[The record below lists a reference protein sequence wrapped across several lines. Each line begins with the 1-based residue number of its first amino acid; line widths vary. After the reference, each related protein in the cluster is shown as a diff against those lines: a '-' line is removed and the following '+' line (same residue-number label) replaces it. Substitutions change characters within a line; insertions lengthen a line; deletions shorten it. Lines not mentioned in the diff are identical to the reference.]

1 MYERQV
7 MDKDLQRIL
16 EYDKIRLLLRE
27 EAGSSLGR
35 ELTEKLLPSADREEI
50 EGWLTETAEAAEVL
64 SVAAL
69 PLGGFHDIRPL
80 LAKAQKGALLE
91 SEDLWAVLETLYA
104 MRQVK
109 RFFKELSTES
119 SILKEWARRIEIQGQ
134 LERNLENT
142 FDEHGLLRDDA
153 TPELFRIR
161 RSIRSAQRRIKAF
174 LNDVLHDPAYTKV
187 FQDPIITV
195 RDNRYVIP
203 VKQEYR
209 QAFPG
214 IIHDQSATGA
224 TLFIEPMTVV
234 ELNNEAKKLALA
246 EQQEVARILRALS
259 AQIAASAEVLLVNS
273 DILARFDFTFAKAK
287 LARRMRAVRPL
298 LNTEGHTVLKS
309 ARHPLLPPDRVV
321 PIDIFLGAPHRMLL
335 VTGPNTGGKTV
346 SMKTLGLLALM
357 AQSGCFIP
365 AAFGSELAVY
375 QHIYAD
381 IGDEQSIEQSLST
394 FSAHMK
400 HIVDILAEVEEND
413 LLLMDEIG
421 AGTDPEEGAALAMA
435 ILERL
440 RQINVSVMATTH
452 YSALKTFAY
461 TQEGIENASVEFDT
475 DTLRPT
481 YRLLIGIPGASNA
494 FAISTRLGLSKS
506 LVMRGQEL
514 MEADH
519 AKFEQVVN
527 ALEKEKRLYEER
539 SADIAE
545 RQRRAVRLEE
555 KWEKMRQEL
564 LQQKTEILR
573 KARSESTAMIRR
585 ARREAEETIR
595 ALKEQFNDQ
604 GVKKRQQVMQEVRS
618 RLAIAAE
625 NVRPDFPS
633 PAAYGEKVN
642 LATLQVGD
650 TVYVPSLDQKGTVAG
665 IRGKE
670 LDVLLGSLKTTLK
683 SDACRFVGVGH
694 ALPEDTA
701 PRQNSA
707 AVFLGKTASAGRE
720 IDIRGMMVDEG
731 EQMVGKFLDD
741 ASLAGLKQVLIIH
754 GKGTGALRKGIH
766 DYLKR
771 HQSVCSFRFADMS
784 DGGTGATLVELR

>member
-1 MYERQV
+1 
-7 MDKDLQRIL
+7 MDKEVQHIL
-16 EYDKIRLLLRE
+16 EYDKLRLLLRD
-27 EAGSSLGR
+27 EASSSWGR
-35 ELTEKLLPSADREEI
+35 ELVENLHPSADREEI
-50 EGWLTETAEAAEVL
+50 EGWLAETAEAAEVL
-64 SVAAL
+64 SVAAV
-69 PLGGFHDIRPL
+69 PLGGFHDIRPFL
-80 LAKAQKGALLE
+80 TKAQKGALL
-91 SEDLWAVLETLYA
+91 DVDAILAILETLYA

-109 RFFKELSTES
+109 RFFKELPAEAP
-119 SILKEWARRIEIQGQ
+119 ILKAWARCIEIQGQ

-142 FDEHGLLRDDA
+142 FDEHGQIRDDA
-153 TPELFRIR
+153 TPELLRIR
-161 RSIRSAQRRIKAF
+161 RGVQSAKRRIKGF
-174 LNDVLHDPAYTKV
+174 LNGVLHDPAYKKV
-187 FQDPIITV
+187 FQDAIITV
-195 RDNRYVIP
+195 REDRYVIP
-203 VKQEYR
+203 VRQEYR

-214 IIHDQSATGA
+214 IIHDQSSTGA

-246 EQQEVARILRALS
+246 EQQEVMRILRALS
-259 AQIAASAEVLLVNS
+259 VQIASSAGVLRENAAL
-273 DILARFDFTFAKAK
+273 LARFDFTFAKAK
-287 LARRMRAVRPL
+287 FARRLRAVRPL
-298 LNTEGHTVLKS
+298 LNTEGRTVLKS
-309 ARHPLLPPDRVV
+309 ARHPLLPSDRVV
-321 PIDIFLGAPHRMLL
+321 PIDLFLGAPHRMLL

-346 SMKTLGLLALM
+346 SMKTVGLLSLM

-365 AAFGSELAVY
+365 AAFGSELAIY

-400 HIVDILAEVEEND
+400 NLVDILAEVEEND
-413 LLLMDEIG
+413 LLLIDEIG

-461 TQEGIENASVEFDT
+461 TQQGIENASVEFDV

-494 FAISTRLGLSKS
+494 FAISARLGLSKS
-506 LVMRGQEL
+506 LVLRGQEL

-545 RQRRAVRLEE
+545 RQRRAARLEE

-573 KARSESTAMIRR
+573 KARSESAAMIRR
-585 ARREAEETIR
+585 ARREAEETIQ
-595 ALKEQFNDQ
+595 ALKAQFHDQ
-604 GVKKRQQVMQEVRS
+604 GSKKRQQVMQDVRD
-618 RLAIAAE
+618 RLADAAE
-625 NVRPDFPS
+625 RTKLEFS
-633 PAAYGEKVN
+633 SHPAYREKVN
-642 LATLQVGD
+642 LATLQIGD
-650 TVYVPSLDQKGTVAG
+650 TVYVPSLDQKGEVTG
-665 IRGKE
+665 IRGKA
-670 LDVLLGSLKTTLK
+670 LDLLLGQLKTTVK
-683 SDACRFVGVGH
+683 SDACRFVSRGH
-694 ALPEDTA
+694 ALSEDAA
-701 PRQNSA
+701 PRQNSTS
-707 AVFLGKTASAGRE
+707 VFLDKTATARRE

-731 EQMVGKFLDD
+731 EQTVGKFLDD
-741 ASLAGLKQVLIIH
+741 ASLSGLKQVLIIH

-766 DYLKR
+766 AYLRR
-771 HQSVCSFRFADMS
+771 HKSVSGFQFADMS
-784 DGGTGATLVELR
+784 DGGTGATTVELR

>member
-1 MYERQV
+1 
-7 MDKDLQRIL
+7 MDKELQRVL
-16 EYDKIRLLLRE
+16 EYDKIRFLLRE

-35 ELTEKLLPSADREEI
+35 ELAEKLLPSADRAEI
-50 EGWLTETAEAAEVL
+50 EGWLAETAEAAAVL
-64 SVAAL
+64 SVASL
-69 PLGGFHDIRPL
+69 PLGGFHDIRPSL
-80 LAKAQKGALLE
+80 EKAQKGALLE
-91 SEDLWAVLETLYA
+91 LEAILAILETLYA

-109 RFFKELSTES
+109 RFFKELSVEAPM
-119 SILKEWARRIEIQGQ
+119 LKEWAHGIEIQGQ

-153 TPELFRIR
+153 TPELSRIR
-161 RSIRSAQRRIKAF
+161 RGIRAAKRRIKAF
-174 LNDVLHDPAYTKV
+174 LHDVLHDPAHKKV
-187 FQDPIITV
+187 FQDAIITV
-195 RDNRYVIP
+195 RENRYVLP

-224 TLFIEPMTVV
+224 TLFVEPMTVV

-246 EQQEVARILRALS
+246 EQQEVTRILRALS
-259 AQIAASAEVLLVNS
+259 EQIASSAEVLRANS
-273 DILARFDFTFAKAK
+273 LLLARFDFTFAKAK
-287 LARRMRAVRPL
+287 LARRLGAVRPL
-298 LNTEGHTVLKS
+298 LNTEGRTVLKS
-309 ARHPLLPPDRVV
+309 ARHPLLSPDQVV
-321 PIDIFLGAPHRMLL
+321 PIDILLGAPHRMLL

-346 SMKTLGLLALM
+346 SMKTVGLLSLM

-400 HIVDILAEVEEND
+400 HIVAILAEVEEND
-413 LLLMDEIG
+413 LLLIDEIG

-440 RQINVSVMATTH
+440 REINVSVMATTH

-461 TQEGIENASVEFDT
+461 TQEGIENASVEFDV

-494 FAISTRLGLSKS
+494 FAISARLGLSKS
-506 LVMRGQEL
+506 LVLRGQEL

-545 RQRRAVRLEE
+545 RQRRAARLEE

-573 KARSESTAMIRR
+573 KARSESAAMIRR
-585 ARREAEETIR
+585 ARREAEETIQ
-595 ALKEQFNDQ
+595 ALKEQFSDQ
-604 GVKKRQQVMQEVRS
+604 GKKKRQQVMQEVRG
-618 RLAIAAE
+618 RLSDAAE
-625 NVRPDFPS
+625 RMKPDFSSHPS
-633 PAAYGEKVN
+633 HREKVN
-642 LATLQVGD
+642 LATLKVGD
-650 TVYVPSLDQKGTVAG
+650 TVYVPALDQKGTVTG

-670 LDVLLGSLKTTLK
+670 LDVLLGQLKTTLK
-683 SDACRFVGVGH
+683 SEACRFVGAG
-694 ALPEDTA
+694 AGMSEEA
-701 PRQNSA
+701 ASRQNSA
-707 AVFLGKTASAGRE
+707 AVFLEKTTAARRE

-731 EQMVGKFLDD
+731 EQAVGKFLDD
-741 ASLAGLKQVLIIH
+741 ASLSGLKQVLIIH

-766 DYLKR
+766 DYLK
-771 HQSVCSFRFADMS
+771 HHKSVRSFNFADMS
-784 DGGTGATLVELR
+784 EGGTGATTVDLR

>member
-1 MYERQV
+1 MNEVLR
-7 MDKDLQRIL
+7 RIL
-16 EYDKIRLLLRE
+16 EYDKIQAMLQE
-27 EAGSSLGR
+27 EASSSLGR
-35 ELTEKLLPSADREEI
+35 EMAGRLTPSADLEEI
-50 EGWLTETAEAAEVL
+50 QAWLEETAQATEVL
-64 SVAAL
+64 NVATL
-69 PLGGFHDIRPL
+69 PLGGFHDIRRAL
-80 LAKAQKGALLE
+80 EAAKKGALLE
-91 SEDLWAVLETLYA
+91 IEDMLAVRETLYA

-109 RFFKELSTES
+109 RFFKELSLEAP
-119 SILKEWARRIEIQGQ
+119 ILKEWGRNIEIQGK
-134 LERNLENT
+134 LERNLDNI
-142 FDEHGLLRDDA
+142 FDEHGVVRDNATLELL
-153 TPELFRIR
+153 RIR
-161 RSIRSAQRRIKAF
+161 RGIRSAQHRIKDF
-174 LNDVLHDPAYTKV
+174 LQSVLHAPEYKKM
-187 FQDPIITV
+187 FQDAIITL
-195 RDNRYVIP
+195 RENRYVIP

-246 EQQEVARILRALS
+246 EQQETARILRGLS
-259 AQIAASAEVLLVNS
+259 AEIAASGDVLLANM
-273 DILARFDFTFAKAK
+273 DILARLDFTFAKAK
-287 LARRMRAVRPL
+287 LARRLRAVRPL
-298 LNTEGHTVLKS
+298 LNTAGRTILKQ
-309 ARHPLLPPDRVV
+309 ARHPLLPADQVV
-321 PIDIFLGAPHRMLL
+321 PIDLLLGEKYRMLL

-346 SMKTLGLLALM
+346 SMKTLGLLSLM

-365 AAFGSELAVY
+365 AARESELSVY
-375 QHIYAD
+375 RKIYAD

-400 HIVDILAEVEEND
+400 HIVKILDEIEEND
-413 LLLMDEIG
+413 LLLLDEIG

-435 ILERL
+435 IMEKL
-440 RQINVSVMATTH
+440 RQINASVVATTH

-545 RQRRAVRLEE
+545 RQRRAARLEE

-642 LATLQVGD
+642 LATLRVGD

-665 IRGKE
+665 IREKE

-771 HQSVCSFRFADMS
+771 HQSVRSFRFADMS